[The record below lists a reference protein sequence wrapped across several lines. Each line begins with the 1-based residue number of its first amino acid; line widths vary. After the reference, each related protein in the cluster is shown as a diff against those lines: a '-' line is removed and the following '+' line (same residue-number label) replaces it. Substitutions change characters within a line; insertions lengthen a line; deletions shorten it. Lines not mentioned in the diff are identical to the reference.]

1 MKKRIELVQL
11 KDGKQAVKCTALTVL
26 TGDEHE
32 KLNTKALR
40 ARINSAAKGCN
51 LQWGLESNGNI
62 DMLLTSRIMDNVFGD
77 TEMHDLDMATTT
89 FMSAI
94 DAMDIPPVPTFD
106 EAQGS
111 PAPEGKIRI
120 DEDDIHFIEGLL
132 DDWDGKDSN
141 VSITGF
147 APVMKP
153 SNYTRIIMG
162 EFFIPEHVAR
172 EMCRLFLKEYAH
184 AK

>member
-40 ARINSAAKGCN
+40 AKINLAAKDCK

-62 DMLLTSRIMDNVFGD
+62 NMLLTSRIMDNTFGD
-77 TEMHDLDMATTT
+77 MEMHDLDMATTT
-89 FMSAI
+89 FMGAI
-94 DAMDIPPVPTFD
+94 DAMDIPCDKVQDP
-106 EAQGS
+106 
-111 PAPEGKIRI
+111 PAPEDKVRI
-120 DEDDIHFIEGLL
+120 DEDDIQFIEGLL

-184 AK
+184 GK